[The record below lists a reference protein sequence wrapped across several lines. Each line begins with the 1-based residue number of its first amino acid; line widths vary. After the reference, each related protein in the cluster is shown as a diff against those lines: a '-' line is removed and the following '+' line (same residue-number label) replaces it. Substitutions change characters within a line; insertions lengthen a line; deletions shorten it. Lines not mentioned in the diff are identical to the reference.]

1 MSNIDKAIDT
11 TGKVLELGDYKKW
24 YSLILSF
31 VILTTFIIILL
42 FVIRKWG
49 GNELGNIWDF
59 ISNPFKNLKA
69 KINAQKTIDKY
80 QIEPTLKGDE
90 PRQVAD
96 SLYSCF
102 QAGGDDEEGFYS
114 ICRNRIGNVVDW
126 ELVKG
131 EFGSRV
137 SPKPGN
143 IFGVKHSCTLE
154 AMILDNFNDKEA
166 QTVRDILK
174 GKGIT
179 NLNF

>member
-69 KINAQKTIDKY
+69 KINAHKTI
-80 QIEPTLKGDE
+80 E
-90 PRQVAD
+90 
-96 SLYSCF
+96 
-102 QAGGDDEEGFYS
+102 
-114 ICRNRIGNVVDW
+114 
-126 ELVKG
+126 
-131 EFGSRV
+131 
-137 SPKPGN
+137 
-143 IFGVKHSCTLE
+143 KH
-154 AMILDNFNDKEA
+154 
-166 QTVRDILK
+166 
-174 GKGIT
+174 
-179 NLNF
+179 